1 MQSTWASCLVAET
14 IIKKV
19 SMFDDLITGNQYK
32 KTLVNHDAKINF
44 LSATFHQQDKLL
56 SVIVVARVLIKVKS
70 QIVLL

>member
-1 MQSTWASCLVAET
+1 
-14 IIKKV
+14 
-19 SMFDDLITGNQYK
+19 MFDDLITGNQYK

-70 QIVLL
+70 QIVLLWVTEAHFVCVHYIQ